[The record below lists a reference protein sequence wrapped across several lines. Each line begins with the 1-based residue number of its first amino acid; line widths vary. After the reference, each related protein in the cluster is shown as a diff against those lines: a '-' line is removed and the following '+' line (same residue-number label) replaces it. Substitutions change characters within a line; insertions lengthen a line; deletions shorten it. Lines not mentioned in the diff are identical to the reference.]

1 MYYTENSGKNCKN
14 YFGWKMKSYIQKL
27 RTSLIADKL
36 KRLLKANSTSNGCG
50 LNGSGSQDLD
60 VYWDPAMAQI
70 LETWGI
76 DNVWNEIQFLMA
88 NCNGKVL
95 DIACGTGKTM
105 SLLSKFTQI
114 DVYGFDIS
122 DLLISKALERGIA
135 AGHLLVEDATKMTYG
150 DKSFDYAYSIGSL
163 EHFTEDGILK
173 FISECQRV
181 VRVSSMHQIPVSR
194 SGNNEGWIRTNQ
206 SYYNNS
212 IQWWLEKFERT
223 YQTVYV
229 LDSAWEDKRSVG
241 KWFVCK

>member
-1 MYYTENSGKNCKN
+1 MKNI
-14 YFGWKMKSYIQKL
+14 FQKD
-27 RTSLIADKL
+27 SSFLIAEKL
-36 KRLLKANSTSNGCG
+36 KRLLKSSNV
-50 LNGSGSQDLD
+50 LSERELDGSASQDLD
-60 VYWDPAMAQI
+60 VYWDPAMAEI

-76 DNVWNEIQFLMA
+76 GNVWNEIQFLMA
-88 NCNGKVL
+88 NCSGKVL

-105 SLLSKFTQI
+105 ALLAKFTQI

-135 AGHLLVEDATKMTYG
+135 ADHLLVEDATNMTYG
-150 DKSFDYAYSIGSL
+150 DNSFDYAYSIGSL

-194 SGNNEGWIRTNQ
+194 SGKNEGWIKTNQ
-206 SYYNNS
+206 SYHNNS
-212 IQWWLEKFERT
+212 SEWWLEKFEHT
-223 YQTVYV
+223 FQTVYV

-241 KWFVCK
+241 KWFICK